1 MFASALFDGND
12 SMQKLVDGIHRFQ
25 RDLFSR
31 DQKLFET
38 LVDGQN
44 PLALFVTC
52 SDSRIDPNRLTQTRP
67 GELFIQRTAG
77 NIIPPYG
84 AVLGGEAATIEYAVS
99 ALNVKDIIVCGHS
112 HCGAMA
118 GLLNPDSVETMPAVK
133 AYLQHA
139 EATRRIVEENYKHL
153 TEPDKRLTLT
163 VEENVLVQLENLRT
177 HPSVA
182 AAVARRDLKLHG
194 WVYKFETGEVFAF
207 NPDQMQFLPLEAMA
221 TTAHEA
227 ARSLPPI

>member
-1 MFASALFDGND
+1 
-12 SMQKLVDGIHRFQ
+12 MQKLVDGIHRFQ
-25 RDLFSR
+25 RELFSS

-38 LVDGQN
+38 LVDGQY

-84 AVLGGEAATIEYAVS
+84 VVHGGEAATVEYAVS
-99 ALNVKDIIVCGHS
+99 ALKVKDIIVCGHS
-112 HCGAMA
+112 HCGAMR
-118 GLLNPDSVETMPAVK
+118 GLLDPESVEKMPAVK

-153 TEPDKRLTLT
+153 TEPDKRLMLT

-182 AAVARRDLKLHG
+182 AAVGRRELKLHG

-207 NPDQMQFLPLEAMA
+207 NPDQMQFLPLQEMA
-221 TTAHEA
+221 AVAHEPD
-227 ARSLPPI
+227 RRLPPI